1 MEGDNNN
8 IIYNSIKI
16 NNRYQNVNTNWI
28 LNKMKN
34 IKATFTSLQESCY
47 LLIFFWLLDIF

>member
-8 IIYNSIKI
+8 IIYNSVKI

-47 LLIFFWLLDIF
+47 LLIFFWLFDIF